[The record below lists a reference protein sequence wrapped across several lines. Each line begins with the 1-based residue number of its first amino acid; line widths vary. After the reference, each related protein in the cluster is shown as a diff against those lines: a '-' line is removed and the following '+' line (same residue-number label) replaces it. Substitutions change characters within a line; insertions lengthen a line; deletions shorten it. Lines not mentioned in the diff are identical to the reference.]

1 MGSEWRSLKGD
12 LRWLLAE
19 SIRRVF
25 LWDCYP
31 VCLVPG
37 EPGTAKDWV
46 SRWWGCL
53 PTRNLGWRRSL
64 GLFDSTLERG
74 SGVDTH
80 SPGLPWMQSW
90 GIRGPEV
97 PLGCYSLRRPISLFS
112 VVVLCYYL
120 FKKEKKKKKSPSVQ
134 SSILSNH
141 TVLTSSQRESHS
153 FHVFLVTSVSNVL
166 KVPGRYIIF
175 VLKDF
180 ST

>member
-1 MGSEWRSLKGD
+1 MGSEWRSLKGE

-31 VCLVPG
+31 ACLVPG
-37 EPGTAKDWV
+37 EPGTARDWA

-53 PTRNLGWRRSL
+53 PTRNLGWRQSL

-74 SGVDTH
+74 SGVGTR

-97 PLGCYSLRRPISLFS
+97 PLGCYSSRRPIILFS

-120 FKKEKKKKKSPSVQ
+120 FKKKKKAHLSKAASYLITLCSPLLRENHIHSMYFWWR
-134 SSILSNH
+134 LSAMC
-141 TVLTSSQRESHS
+141 
-153 FHVFLVTSVSNVL
+153 
-166 KVPGRYIIF
+166 
-175 VLKDF
+175 
-180 ST
+180 